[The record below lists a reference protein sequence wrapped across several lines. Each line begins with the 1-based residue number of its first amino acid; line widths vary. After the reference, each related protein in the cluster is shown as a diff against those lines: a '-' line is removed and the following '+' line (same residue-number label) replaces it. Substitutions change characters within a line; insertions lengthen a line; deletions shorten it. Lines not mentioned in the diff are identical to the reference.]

1 MVERVVDIDEAR
13 SSILLPRTSILFM
26 NIIYED
32 KDLVALNKPAGV
44 DFDWALAEKSELL
57 PVHRLDKDTSGVI
70 LFAKNE
76 KAAEY
81 LKKLFQSREIKK
93 TYLTL
98 VSGEIKDKE
107 GKIELTIG
115 RSKKTPLKRVAI
127 GEKRGKIREAVTEY
141 KVLKK
146 YFEVLRQSSG
156 QQAYT
161 LVEAYPKTGRTHQ
174 IRSHFA
180 AIGHPVVCDKLYAGK
195 RFACPAG
202 LSRQFLHAFSLELT
216 LPSGTRTR
224 LEAELPVD
232 LEKVLQKLP

>member
-107 GKIELTIG
+107 GKIELSIG

-141 KVLKK
+141 KVLKRLEE
-146 YFEVLRQSSG
+146 F
-156 QQAYT
+156 T
-161 LVEAYPKTGRTHQ
+161 LVEVYPKTGRTHQ

>member
-1 MVERVVDIDEAR
+1 
-13 SSILLPRTSILFM
+13 M

-107 GKIELTIG
+107 GKIELSIG

-141 KVLKK
+141 KVLKRLEE
-146 YFEVLRQSSG
+146 F
-156 QQAYT
+156 T
-161 LVEAYPKTGRTHQ
+161 LVEVYPKTGRTHQ

-224 LEAELPVD
+224 LEAELPGD